1 MNTTGIVQGGTNE
14 RSNCT
19 LLLISVARVDHRN
32 RRRQLQVDQQVKP
45 TIDFIPGKI
54 QIRDQ
59 FGNACRQTR
68 LLLFGLDIS
77 RFRPRSPNGG
87 PTHSRYPAGL
97 CHSCRM
103 GSPGSNRHT
112 RRATRSGIFAG
123 IRETPLTPR
132 CRLEAV
138 RLLLETTC
146 WIVTLSAASGLLV
159 QKSNSGMA
167 R

>member
-59 FGNACRQTR
+59 FGK
-68 LLLFGLDIS
+68 
-77 RFRPRSPNGG
+77 RP
-87 PTHSRYPAGL
+87 
-97 CHSCRM
+97 
-103 GSPGSNRHT
+103 
-112 RRATRSGIFAG
+112 
-123 IRETPLTPR
+123 
-132 CRLEAV
+132 
-138 RLLLETTC
+138 
-146 WIVTLSAASGLLV
+146 
-159 QKSNSGMA
+159 
-167 R
+167 